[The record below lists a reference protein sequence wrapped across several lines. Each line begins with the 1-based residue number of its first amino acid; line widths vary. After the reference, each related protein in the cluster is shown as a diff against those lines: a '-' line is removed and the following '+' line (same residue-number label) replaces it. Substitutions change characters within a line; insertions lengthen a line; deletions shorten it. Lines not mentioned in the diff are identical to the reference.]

1 MKIIEILNLL
11 QKYDISESYPL
22 WAEHDII
29 GFNVDYEKI
38 SEEDINIL
46 QELGCFF
53 DEGYDSLIIFVQTR
67 KRGNVNE

>member
-1 MKIIEILNLL
+1 MEIIEILNLL
-11 QKYDISESYPL
+11 RKYDIPESYPL

-46 QELGCFF
+46 QELGCII
-53 DEGYDSLIIFVQTR
+53 DEEYDSLIMFV
-67 KRGNVNE
+67 